1 MNERKRRTAKAL
13 VIAAFWA
20 TVSCLN
26 FSFQIYGDTRELESQ
41 PEQAAGGERLPLLK
55 ELAFQYKNT
64 RPKKTVEFGG
74 EALTLLVQAPDP
86 TTETFIYNQLSY
98 AHNLLGNYKEAREH
112 AAKASELARTKKDHI
127 GLGEALF
134 NQGMTE
140 ISVGRYTRAQK
151 LLAEAARLWDE
162 AQYQKGT
169 AFIRMYT
176 GAIYWE
182 KGDYSTALSNY
193 LEAMETFETQKDN
206 TGIAATQTKMGRLYL
221 DMGHNEKAKE
231 LLLRAEKTLEE
242 IEYSTYLVDCYL
254 TLGTFHFKNQST
266 LIAQFYFQYAY
277 LASLLVGERKATAIS
292 LSKMGQMNADL
303 KEYDGHLESAFENF
317 NQSLEISREIN
328 LKQVTAETLGHLGQ
342 LYLHVKQRDK
352 ALSYLEEGLKLAKQH
367 GNERQVA
374 DNYFLLVSAYLD
386 KGDYKMAYYNYRWHH
401 ITRRRFTNDTSRRK
415 FNEVE
420 TSYQVKLK
428 ESKIKL
434 LQKINRIN
442 QLQVSKYRTLRTSFV
457 IIFLLTMVLLV
468 FFYSRYRL
476 KKKMNGQLSEKH
488 RQLQVF
494 HQKLSESESHLK
506 ELNHTKDKFFSIIA
520 HDLKNPLH
528 SFIDTSELLSDS
540 LQDMSREQA
549 GKFIGNLNTTCKQLY
564 TLLENLLQW
573 SQSQTG
579 RIAFSPGA
587 EDLAELVETALFI
600 LSENARDK
608 EITLR
613 SQIQPGTN
621 VYCDRNMV
629 LTILRN
635 LVSNAVKF
643 TGSEGSVNITA
654 AGTDKEEW
662 LEVAVTDTGTG
673 IAEQDIEKLFKV
685 DSHFSLR
692 GTAGEKGTGLGLI
705 ICKEFV
711 DIHGGRI
718 RVESRIQQG
727 TTFYFMLP
735 VVKPGKTG
743 HREETGND
751 TAQD

>member
-1 MNERKRRTAKAL
+1 MNEKKRRTAKVL
-13 VIAAFWA
+13 VIIIFWA
-20 TVSCLN
+20 AVSCLN
-26 FSFQIYGDTRELESQ
+26 FSFKIYGDTKELENQ
-41 PEQAAGGERLPLLK
+41 LEQTAGGERLSFLK
-55 ELAFQYKNT
+55 EVAFYYKNT
-64 RPKKTVEFGG
+64 RPKKTVEYGG

-86 TTETFIYNQLSY
+86 TAETFIYNQLSH
-98 AHNLLGNYKEAREH
+98 AHNLLGNYLKAREY
-112 AAKASELARTKKDHI
+112 AAKAAELARKKKDQI

-134 NQGMTE
+134 NQGMIE
-140 ISVGRYTRAQK
+140 ISMARYTPAQK
-151 LLAEAARLWDE
+151 LLAEAALSWNE
-162 AQYQKGT
+162 VQYQKGI
-169 AFIRMYT
+169 ANIKLYT
-176 GAIYWE
+176 GAIYRE
-182 KGDYSTALSNY
+182 KGDYSAALSNY

-206 TGIAATQTKMGRLYL
+206 TGIAATQVKMGRLYL

-231 LLLRAEKTLEE
+231 LLLKAEKTLEE
-242 IEYSTYLVDCYL
+242 IDYSTYLVDCYL
-254 TLGTFHFKNQST
+254 TLGTFHLKNQDN
-266 LIAQFYFQYAY
+266 LQALDYFQYAY
-277 LASLLVGERKATAIS
+277 LASLLVGERKATAVS
-292 LSKMGQMNADL
+292 LSKMGQMNAYLREFGDS
-303 KEYDGHLESAFENF
+303 LEMAFENF
-317 NQSLEISREIN
+317 NQSLEISREISLN
-328 LKQVTAETLGHLGQ
+328 QVTAETLGHLGQ
-342 LYLHVKQRDK
+342 LYNHLKQQDK
-352 ALSYLEEGLKLAKQH
+352 ALTYLEEGLKLARQY
-367 GNERQVA
+367 GDERQVA

-386 KGDYKMAYYNYRWHH
+386 KGDYKNAYYNCRQHI
-401 ITRRRFTNDTSRRK
+401 ITRKRFNSDTSRRK

-420 TSYQVKLK
+420 TSYQVKLQ

-434 LQKINRIN
+434 LQKTNHVS
-442 QLQVSKYRTLRTSFV
+442 QLELSKYRTLRTSFI

-488 RQLQVF
+488 MQLQVLN
-494 HQKLSESESHLK
+494 QKLSESESHLK

-549 GKFIGNLNTTCKQLY
+549 GKFIGNLNTTSRQLY

-579 RIAFSPGA
+579 TIAFSPGGA
-587 EDLAELVETALFI
+587 DLAELAATALFT

-608 EITLR
+608 EITLG

-643 TGSEGSVNITA
+643 TGSGGSVNISA
-654 AGTDKEEW
+654 SGTDKEEW
-662 LEVAVTDTGTG
+662 LEVAVIDTGTG
-673 IAEQDIEKLFKV
+673 IAEQDIQKLFKV

-711 DIHGGRI
+711 DAHGGQI

-727 TTFYFMLP
+727 TTFYFTLP
-735 VVKPGKTG
+735 MVKPGETG
-743 HREETGND
+743 HGEETGND
-751 TAQD
+751 TPQD